1 MRAVGAEL
9 EGRVG
14 GVQIVRGWKLVRATL
29 LSAAVCA
36 GLFGIVSPAW
46 ARTKLRIAD
55 PGRASARVVRC
66 SSSFDT
72 DCGGSIEINGQEY
85 GFAGG
90 ALAGR
95 VDSSGRFGR
104 GHASFGVASTD
115 PATQGPFQLRF
126 SLVTAG
132 SASGRFVSSGSPLGV
147 GAVSGLYFEFS
158 VPFYIRV
165 SGANDVEGPAS
176 GVGAGCTIGD
186 SARPLK
192 ATFVSTLSSF
202 FSGGGG
208 GVPYDQA
215 TGIADLSTKTL
226 ALPGIQDCAGQE
238 SSIDQQL
245 GLPGPGLI
253 QIFLRFSPAVVST
266 AYRAAHPRGR
276 HHRRRMSE
284 SAPPGRAA
292 R

>member
-132 SASGRFVSSGSPLGV
+132 SASGRFVSSGHH
-147 GAVSGLYFEFS
+147 SGS
-158 VPFYIRV
+158 AP
-165 SGANDVEGPAS
+165 S
-176 GVGAGCTIGD
+176 AGCTSSSRFRSI
-186 SARPLK
+186 SASAEPTTWRVQRLE
-192 ATFVSTLSSF
+192 
-202 FSGGGG
+202 
-208 GVPYDQA
+208 
-215 TGIADLSTKTL
+215 L
-226 ALPGIQDCAGQE
+226 AP
-238 SSIDQQL
+238 
-245 GLPGPGLI
+245 
-253 QIFLRFSPAVVST
+253 
-266 AYRAAHPRGR
+266 
-276 HHRRRMSE
+276 
-284 SAPPGRAA
+284 AA
-292 R
+292 RSVIPHGR